1 MDRSHLL
8 RLSLSLATLLYLRQ
22 IAFWTAPKNRYYF
35 HWQRSDTAVLV
46 AGVLAAAALFFG
58 VAWLV
63 RRLFPRQGGTVLRWL
78 TVVLLADIVV
88 GYGSSERAEGTNAVM
103 AVGWAA
109 MAGLGLYLTSGMV
122 SRAREQGAKILA
134 ALVWLAPISLA
145 QMLLWKPWNV
155 RPTVEA
161 RTEARAHARQEP
173 RTPVFIF
180 VFDDWSFQ
188 RSYEGGE
195 LLPELRNLRR
205 FAARSLEFTDAHSPS
220 TKTTTSLPRFLF
232 QARGELEIGNGAA
245 TWVLGDSAVPST
257 AVPSLLTAA
266 GARGYKTSITGF
278 YLPYRAILG
287 EDEADV
293 VTSGVH
299 VPKGR
304 TFPERFR
311 IMALRNLDFLSD
323 PLSQWLWMRWYA
335 RAYSENWARL
345 NYDMRRD
352 VTRLIRESSDSTFA
366 LVHWP
371 LPHGPFVLNEDGSY
385 RGPFKGKRM
394 DGSPSEYRRHLRALD
409 HTFGAIVAEMEAV
422 GAFES
427 ALIVM
432 TSDHSWKAEPEER
445 YREQVGARTW
455 VPLLVKLPHQRVS
468 MRVTRPFCLSQL
480 AAMLVWAVERPSSEV
495 RDFSQVGAW
504 SASTACAS
512 DSTSAL
518 LLLDLESTNAS
529 SDLP

>member
-1 MDRSHLL
+1 MNRSHLL

-78 TVVLLADIVV
+78 TVVLVADIVV

-103 AVGWAA
+103 TVGWAA
-109 MAGLGLYLTSGMV
+109 VAGLGLYLTSGMV
-122 SRAREQGAKILA
+122 SRAREQGTKILA

-145 QMLLWKPWNV
+145 QMLLWKPWDV
-155 RPTVEA
+155 RPTVQGRIA
-161 RTEARAHARQEP
+161 ARAHARQEP
-173 RTPVFIF
+173 RAPVFIF

-232 QARGELEIGNGAA
+232 QAPGELEVGNGAA

-266 GARGYKTSITGF
+266 GAQGYETSITGF

-304 TFPERFR
+304 SFPERFR

-323 PLSQWLWMRWYA
+323 PLSQWFWVRWYA

-352 VTRLIRESSDSTFA
+352 VARLIRESSDSTFA

-371 LPHGPFVLNEDGSY
+371 LPHAPFVFNEDGSY
-385 RGPFKGKRM
+385 RGPFEGKRL
-394 DGSPSEYRRHLRALD
+394 DGSPSDYRRQLRVLD
-409 HTFGAIVAEMEAV
+409 HTFGAIMAEMEAAGV
-422 GAFES
+422 FDS
-427 ALIVM
+427 ALIVV
-432 TSDHSWKAEPEER
+432 TSDHSWKAEPEAR
-445 YREQVGARTW
+445 YRERKGARTW
-455 VPLLVKLPHQRVS
+455 VPLLIKLPGQGVGEQ
-468 MRVTRPFCLSQL
+468 VAELFDLG
-480 AAMLVWAVERPSSEV
+480 
-495 RDFSQVGAW
+495 QVGELI
-504 SASTACAS
+504 
-512 DSTSAL
+512 DRV
-518 LLLDLESTNAS
+518 E
-529 SDLP
+529 